1 MAEIAQAGMTQA
13 ELEAAGIVWPPTQD
27 ELPYD
32 DGMPMESQRHVMQL
46 QLLEVEA
53 RWLRWATLSG
63 VLLPTPQGGRR

>member
-13 ELEAAGIVWPPTQD
+13 ELEALGIVWPPTQD

-46 QLLEVEA
+46 QLLMDSAPSALGRTPGCVHWWEYV
-53 RWLRWATLSG
+53 R
-63 VLLPTPQGGRR
+63 VL